1 MRAVCRHTLFGGNSH
16 HNENTLGKVYPI
28 SYFFDHVETECGNRK
43 KFSSGSPSTST
54 WVALITKVSFLSLYV
69 Y

>member
-16 HNENTLGKVYPI
+16 HNENTLGKFIRSVTFLTM
-28 SYFFDHVETECGNRK
+28 SKLNVVTE

>member
-16 HNENTLGKVYPI
+16 HNENTLGKFIRSVL
-28 SYFFDHVETECGNRK
+28 FDHVETECGNRK
-43 KFSSGSPSTST
+43 VFKRLSFYFHLG
-54 WVALITKVSFLSLYV
+54 ALITKVSFLSLYV

>member
-1 MRAVCRHTLFGGNSH
+1 MRAVCRHTLL
-16 HNENTLGKVYPI
+16 EVIPI
-28 SYFFDHVETECGNRK
+28 IMKIRWESLSDQLLLTMSKLNVVTE